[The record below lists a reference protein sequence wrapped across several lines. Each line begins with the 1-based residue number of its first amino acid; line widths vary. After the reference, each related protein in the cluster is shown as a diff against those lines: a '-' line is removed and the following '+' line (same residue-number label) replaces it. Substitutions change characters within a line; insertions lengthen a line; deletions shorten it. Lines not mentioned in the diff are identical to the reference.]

1 MNFDALTLTNSR
13 VYYTKMQHIFKNIF
27 ILILSFG
34 LLSGFFVLAVL
45 WAFSNNLPDY
55 KFLKSY
61 KPPVSSK
68 VYSGVG
74 ELVNN
79 FSTEKRIF
87 VPYNSI
93 SEKVINSFLS
103 AEDKNF
109 YSHPGVDAKG
119 VLRAIVNNISNIASS
134 KRLEGASTIT
144 QQVAK
149 NFLLTNEMSLNRK
162 IKEAIL
168 AFRIERALSK
178 ERILELYLNQIY
190 LGGGAYGVAS
200 ASLEYF
206 DKPISELSYDEAALL
221 AALPKAPSRYN
232 PYKNIKLAKFR
243 RDLVLKNLFENKYIN
258 KLQYEKFINKEIILK
273 KRKKTFTEDTSYYVE
288 DIRKD
293 VIQQFGFD
301 KVYKQ
306 GLNISTPIN
315 LNLQKIAIESLREGL
330 VNYDKRKGWRGPLLR
345 GKKLNNWN
353 DKLDNF
359 KLEKS
364 INWNL
369 AIIKKIN
376 KFYVEIETENKL
388 NGIIKYE
395 NISWIKKEFS
405 EILKIGDIVYVEN
418 IKNNVFALKQLPV
431 VNGGIVV
438 MDPFT
443 GRVLALSGGFSFKKS
458 EFNRATQASRQPGS
472 AFKPFIYALALE
484 NGYTPSTLIL
494 DAPLVL
500 EQGYDLKMWKPEN
513 YGKKFYGP
521 STLRMG
527 LEKSRNLMTVRIAQD
542 LGLKKIVNFSKQ
554 LGIYDNPS
562 ELLSISLGSAET
574 TLLKLTSAYSSFVN
588 GGKLVKP
595 IMIDRIQDSEGN
607 TIFNNEKRKCINCDQ
622 ISFLNKDYPEIK
634 DTFLQIFSPQ
644 TAYQMTSILEGTV
657 QNGTGKKLKDLN
669 LVLAGKTGTTNGN
682 TDTWF
687 IGFTSKLTIGVY
699 VAFDNPK
706 PLGKYETGAK
716 TALPIFKSFVKKAVN
731 KEDARP
737 FKVADNIIMKVIDPV
752 TGKKAESESQ
762 LTIIE
767 AYKNIEIGK
776 KSNQDINNRLK
787 NDDILRF
794 Y

>member
-1 MNFDALTLTNSR
+1 MHR
-13 VYYTKMQHIFKNIF
+13 IIKNIF
-27 ILILSFG
+27 ILVLSIG
-34 LLSGFFVLAVL
+34 LFSTFLIVGVL
-45 WAFSNNLPDY
+45 WAFSSNLPDY
-55 KFLKSY
+55 KFLKNY
-61 KPPVSSK
+61 KPSVSSK
-68 VYSGVG
+68 VYSGEG
-74 ELVNN
+74 QLVSD

-87 VPYNSI
+87 VPYSAI
-93 SEKVINSFLS
+93 PEKVINSFLS

-109 YSHPGVDAKG
+109 FSHPGVDAKG
-119 VLRAIVNNISNIASS
+119 VLRAVINNISNIMTS

-149 NFLLTNEMSLNRK
+149 NFLLTNEVSFNRK
-162 IKEAIL
+162 LKEAIL

-206 DKPISELSYDEAALL
+206 DKPINKLNYEEASLL

-232 PYKNIKLAKFR
+232 PYKNIKLAKHR
-243 RDLVLKNLFENKYIN
+243 RDLVLKNLLENNYIN
-258 KLQYEKFINKEIILK
+258 KKEFKEFVNNKILLK
-273 KRKKTFTEDTSYYVE
+273 KRKKILLENTHYYVE

-293 VIQQFGFD
+293 VIDKFGFE

-306 GLNISTPIN
+306 GLNINTPIS
-315 LNLQKIAIESLREGL
+315 LNLQKIATQSLRDGL
-330 VNYDKRKGWRGPLLR
+330 INYDKRKGWRGPLLN
-345 GKKLNNWN
+345 KKN
-353 DKLDNF
+353 
-359 KLEKS
+359 S
-364 INWNL
+364 INWNAGLEKFKLENSINWSL
-369 AIIKKIN
+369 AIVKKVNQFSI
-376 KFYVEIETENKL
+376 EIETQKKIKGL
-388 NGIIKYE
+388 IKYE
-395 NISWIKKEFS
+395 NISWTKKEFK
-405 EILKIGDIVYVEN
+405 EILKIGDIIYVEN
-418 IKNNVFALKQLPV
+418 IKNNVFTLRQLPK

-458 EFNRATQASRQPGS
+458 EFNRATQALRQPGS

-500 EQGYDLKMWKPEN
+500 EQGTDLKMWKPEN

-542 LGLKKIVNFSKQ
+542 LGLEKIINFSKQ
-554 LGIYDNPS
+554 LGIYDDPR

-574 TLLKLTSAYSSFVN
+574 TLLKLTSAYCSFVN
-588 GGKLVKP
+588 GGKLINP

-607 TIFNNEKRKCINCDQ
+607 TIFNNEKRKCANCDQ
-622 ISFLNKDYPEIK
+622 ISFLSKNYPNIE
-634 DTFLQIFSPQ
+634 DNFLQIFSAE
-644 TAYQMTSILEGTV
+644 TAYQMTSILEGAV
-657 QNGTGKKLKDLN
+657 QNGTGRRLKDLN
-669 LVLAGKTGTTNGN
+669 LDLAGKTGTTNVN

-687 IGFTSKLTIGVY
+687 VGFTSKLVVGVY
-699 VAFDNPK
+699 VGFDNPRS
-706 PLGKYETGAK
+706 LGKYETGAK
-716 TALPIFKSFVKKAVN
+716 TALPIFKNFVKNAVK

-737 FKVADNIIMKVIDPV
+737 FKVADNILMKVIDSV
-752 TGKKAESESQ
+752 TGKKADIKSKF
-762 LTIIE
+762 TIIE
-767 AYKNIEIGK
+767 SYKDVPSKNVL
-776 KSNQDINNRLK
+776 NLDIKNRLK
-787 NDDILRF
+787 NNNILRF

>member
-1 MNFDALTLTNSR
+1 MHR
-13 VYYTKMQHIFKNIF
+13 IIKNIF

-34 LLSGFFVLAVL
+34 LLSAFSILVVL
-45 WAFSNNLPDY
+45 WAFSSNLPDY
-55 KFLKSY
+55 KFLKNY

-68 VYSGVG
+68 VYSGEG
-74 ELVNN
+74 ELVKN

-87 VPYNSI
+87 VPYEAI
-93 SEKVINSFLS
+93 PAIVINSFLS

-109 YSHPGVDAKG
+109 FSHPGVDAKG
-119 VLRAIVNNISNIASS
+119 VLRAVINNILNMTSS

-149 NFLLTNEMSLNRK
+149 NFLLTNELSFNRK

-206 DKPISELSYDEAALL
+206 DKSISELNYNEAALL

-232 PYKNIKLAKFR
+232 PYKDIDLAKFR
-243 RDLVLKNLFENKYIN
+243 RDLVLRNLHENNYIN
-258 KLQYEKFINKEIILK
+258 KIRYEEFVNKKIVLK

-288 DIRKD
+288 DIRKNI
-293 VIQQFGFD
+293 VNQLGFK

-315 LNLQKIAIESLREGL
+315 LGLQKIAIKSLREGL
-330 VNYDKRKGWRGPLLR
+330 INYDKRKGWRGPLLR
-345 GKKLNNWN
+345 EKKIANWK
-353 DKLDNF
+353 DELDLF

-376 KFYVEIETENKL
+376 KFSVEIETEKNL

-395 NISWIKKEFS
+395 NISWIKKEFN
-405 EILKIGDIVYVEN
+405 EILKIGDVIYVEN
-418 IKNNVFALKQLPV
+418 LNGNIFSLKQLPLA
-431 VNGGIVV
+431 NGSIVV

-458 EFNRATQASRQPGS
+458 EFNRATQALRQPGS

-500 EQGYDLKMWKPEN
+500 TQGYDLKMWKPEN
-513 YGKKFYGP
+513 YGKKFYGL

-527 LEKSRNLMTVRIAQD
+527 LEKSRNLMTVRIAQN
-542 LGLKKIVNFSKQ
+542 LGLKKIVTFSKQ
-554 LGIYDNPS
+554 LGIYDDPS

-607 TIFNNEKRKCINCDQ
+607 TIFNNEKRKCVNCDQ
-622 ISFLNKDYPEIK
+622 ISFLSKNYPEIE
-634 DTFLQIFSPQ
+634 DEFIQIFSPQ

-657 QNGTGKKLKDLN
+657 QNGTAKNLKDLN
-669 LVLAGKTGTTNGN
+669 LDLAGKTGTTNGN

-687 IGFTSKLTIGVY
+687 IGFTSKLAIGVY
-699 VAFDNPK
+699 IGSDNPIS
-706 PLGKYETGAK
+706 LGRHETGAK
-716 TALPIFKSFVKKAVN
+716 TALPIFKSFIKNAVK

-737 FKVADNIIMKVIDPV
+737 FKVADNILMRVIDPV
-752 TGKKAESESQ
+752 TGDKALTESKS
-762 LTIIE
+762 TIIE
-767 AYKNIEIGK
+767 AYKNTGIDNTLNK
-776 KSNQDINNRLK
+776 DINNRLK
-787 NDDILRF
+787 NNNILKF